1 MYTVYIY
8 IHILIYLYM
17 STYCVISYS
26 FSSFSWRP
34 LGIAPSVWRAQ
45 VETDLAA
52 HLSGGWVIYHL
63 SSTSIPTV
71 VLYIWRQRL
80 VQFFLTLHKPCDV
93 CHNFSHLRIT
103 YSYNLWIPSQ
113 LGLWMAWILAES
125 PTHFT
130 QRRTQRRT
138 HRRGAADL
146 RLWWQFW
153 DGDGFGWA
161 LRSQESSMGISPG
174 PWRRGRSKKGMGMTW
189 DINRDILMGYTCVYI
204 YNKYNIIYIY
214 YCII

>member
-1 MYTVYIY
+1 
-8 IHILIYLYM
+8 M

-34 LGIAPSVWRAQ
+34 LGIAPSFWRAQ

-103 YSYNLWIPSQ
+103 YSYNL
-113 LGLWMAWILAES
+113 
-125 PTHFT
+125 
-130 QRRTQRRT
+130 
-138 HRRGAADL
+138 
-146 RLWWQFW
+146 
-153 DGDGFGWA
+153 
-161 LRSQESSMGISPG
+161 
-174 PWRRGRSKKGMGMTW
+174 
-189 DINRDILMGYTCVYI
+189 
-204 YNKYNIIYIY
+204 
-214 YCII
+214 